1 MIKATG
7 IILNGAPKAEIDS
20 TISGHFLSG
29 KNIIYLCTLLALF
42 YIYFMTFLLCTFV
55 VYIS

>member
-29 KNIIYLCTLLALF
+29 KKYNIFMYFIF
-42 YIYFMTFLLCTFV
+42 YT
-55 VYIS
+55 

>member
-7 IILNGAPKAEIDS
+7 TILNGAPKAEIDS

-29 KNIIYLCTLLALF
+29 KI
-42 YIYFMTFLLCTFV
+42 
-55 VYIS
+55 